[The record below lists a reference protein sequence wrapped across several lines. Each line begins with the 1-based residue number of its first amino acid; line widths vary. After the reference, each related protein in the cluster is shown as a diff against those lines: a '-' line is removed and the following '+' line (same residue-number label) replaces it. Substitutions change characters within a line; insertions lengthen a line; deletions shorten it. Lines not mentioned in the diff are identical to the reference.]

1 MLNNWETGTSSLKW
15 SNAFIYEYIMFLNFL
30 NITVK
35 IFSCIYL
42 SYLFINVHNEF
53 MQTISEYL
61 FFTPEKAHYISIIQL
76 QVLSREVT
84 NVCS

>member
-1 MLNNWETGTSSLKW
+1 
-15 SNAFIYEYIMFLNFL
+15 
-30 NITVK
+30 
-35 IFSCIYL
+35 
-42 SYLFINVHNEF
+42 